1 MLKDEKLYKELDK
14 AIFSLPIF
22 DTHEHILDERDR
34 RESNLDFSLLFMQY
48 ASTDL
53 LTSGLTEEEFIIFQD
68 TKTDLE
74 KKWDYFSRHWPN
86 IKNTSYSK
94 LILEVL
100 KDLYDFE
107 DINEKNYIEI
117 SKKIR
122 NTRNVKWYDLVIK
135 DKSNVKMVLNH
146 LENIPQ
152 AINTVVDRKDFRPV
166 MNLDEIISTCC
177 LEDVLEL
184 EKRFGIN
191 IYKLQDLLG
200 VIDSIFEKKDK
211 IGYKAVKTTMAY
223 MRSIKFEETTF
234 EEANKVFSGFFK
246 LKSYGFLEKTDFISK
261 DELKPLQ
268 DFMVHYIIQ
277 KAVEYNLPVQIHTGI
292 LELLY
297 NNVSNTNPTYL
308 INLFLKYKKCNFDIF
323 HAGYPYSDQLISIC
337 KQFPNVYF
345 NMCWIVDISPSLY
358 KDILNRLI
366 EIIPSNKIFGFGGDY
381 MFVEG
386 LYGSQK
392 MARRSLVELLYRK
405 IEQKYFT
412 FEESLG
418 FAEKILYLNPK
429 NVYRL

>member
-1 MLKDEKLYKELDK
+1 MLKDEKLYKELDE

-22 DTHEHILDERDR
+22 DTHEHILDEKDR

-107 DINEKNYIEI
+107 DINEKNYIEL

-166 MNLDEIISTCC
+166 INLDEIISTCC
-177 LEDVLEL
+177 LEDVMEL

-191 IYKLQDLLG
+191 Q
-200 VIDSIFEKKDK
+200 
-211 IGYKAVKTTMAY
+211 
-223 MRSIKFEETTF
+223 
-234 EEANKVFSGFFK
+234 
-246 LKSYGFLEKTDFISK
+246 IS
-261 DELKPLQ
+261 
-268 DFMVHYIIQ
+268 H
-277 KAVEYNLPVQIHTGI
+277 
-292 LELLY
+292 
-297 NNVSNTNPTYL
+297 
-308 INLFLKYKKCNFDIF
+308 
-323 HAGYPYSDQLISIC
+323 SDQKTGQPHC
-337 KQFPNVYF
+337 N
-345 NMCWIVDISPSLY
+345 D
-358 KDILNRLI
+358 
-366 EIIPSNKIFGFGGDY
+366 
-381 MFVEG
+381 
-386 LYGSQK
+386 
-392 MARRSLVELLYRK
+392 
-405 IEQKYFT
+405 
-412 FEESLG
+412 
-418 FAEKILYLNPK
+418 
-429 NVYRL
+429 